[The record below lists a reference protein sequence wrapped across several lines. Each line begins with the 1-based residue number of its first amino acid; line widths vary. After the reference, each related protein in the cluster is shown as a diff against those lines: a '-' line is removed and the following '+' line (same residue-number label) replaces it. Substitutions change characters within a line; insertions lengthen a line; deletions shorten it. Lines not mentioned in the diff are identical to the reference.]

1 MNREALLKELK
12 FTAVRSG
19 GPGGQHA
26 NKVSSKVQLNFDIEA
41 SDAFS
46 EEEKQLLLKN
56 LKHRLTK
63 DNILILSVE
72 ESRSQHRN
80 KEKAIQKFV
89 ELIEK
94 NLIVPKKRKPTKPG
108 KAAVKKRL
116 EKKKK
121 QSFKKVLRKKVD
133 LKDK

>member
-1 MNREALLKELK
+1 LKSERLIKELK

-26 NKVSSKVQLNFDIEA
+26 NKVSSKVQLSFDIEA
-41 SDAFS
+41 SDAFP

-56 LKHRLTK
+56 LDHRLTK
-63 DNILILSVE
+63 DKILILTVE
-72 ESRSQHRN
+72 ESRSQHQN
-80 KEKAIQKFV
+80 KERAIQKFL

-94 NLIVPKKRKPTKPG
+94 SLILPKKRKATKPG
-108 KAAVKKRL
+108 KNAVKKRL
-116 EKKKK
+116 ERKKNH
-121 QSFKKVLRKKVD
+121 SFKKALRRKID